1 MKGPPAP
8 KFHGGA
14 ERWRDYGA
22 LVLFRL
28 CELYPQQ
35 DCLNSLETRHGFRQV
50 TSMTSGPILHLE
62 NVSKSF
68 GGVPAVT
75 DVSLSIRKGE
85 IVGFLGPNGAGK
97 TTSLRMAL
105 GYVKPDEG
113 EVRLFGDAPGE
124 AAFGRVGFLPEERG
138 LYKKQTAREA
148 IAHMARLNG
157 IKRAEAFKRADDLL
171 ERYGLGEAKRK
182 KNKDMSKGMAQKV
195 QLLSAIAHDPE
206 FYILDEP
213 FSGLD
218 PVNQQ
223 VLESMVREIA
233 SRGSTILF
241 STHVMEHAERLC
253 DRIILMSRGGKV
265 FEGSVEEALDHAPR
279 RVIIA
284 SENAG
289 LTDIVTPFS
298 EEVTRRDDGSLD
310 ILLKREAQTPDL
322 LENCVEGGV
331 RLTRFEPIRAS
342 LHEAFVALVGEDVR
356 ADLEADAAADA
367 AALEEVA

>member
-1 MKGPPAP
+1 MDKASP
-8 KFHGGA
+8 
-14 ERWRDYGA
+14 
-22 LVLFRL
+22 VL
-28 CELYPQQ
+28 Q
-35 DCLNSLETRHGFRQV
+35 LN
-50 TSMTSGPILHLE
+50 

-68 GGVPAVT
+68 GGAPAVK
-75 DVSLSIRKGE
+75 DVSFEVKPGE

-105 GYVKPDEG
+105 GYVKPDTG
-113 EVRLFGDAPGE
+113 DVRLFGGAPGE
-124 AAFGRVGFLPEERG
+124 SAFGRVGFLPEERG

-157 IKRAEAFKRADDLL
+157 MKRRDAFATADTMLD
-171 ERYGLGEAKRK
+171 RYGLGEAKRK

-223 VLESMVREIA
+223 VLEDMVREIA
-233 SRGSTILF
+233 SRGRTILF

-253 DRIILMSRGGKV
+253 DRILLMSGGRKV
-265 FEGSVEEALDHAPR
+265 FDGSVSDALDHAPR

-284 SENAG
+284 SENSG
-289 LTDIVTPFS
+289 LAETVTPFAKDMKRRADGALDLLL
-298 EEVTRRDDGSLD
+298 TRD
-310 ILLKREAQTPDL
+310 AQTPDI
-322 LENCVEGGV
+322 LERCVEAGV
-331 RLTRFEPIRAS
+331 RLTRFEPMRAS
-342 LHEAFVALVGEDVR
+342 LHEAFVALVGPD
-356 ADLEADAAADA
+356 ALEADTTE
-367 AALEEVA
+367 LTEELV